1 MIASPADTAEVNG
14 TTDSWRRVSPEW
26 GMIDGDGG
34 RPVAVSV
41 VGIGGSLRTDSQSE
55 RALRI
60 ALDGAE
66 RAGAKTTLVSGTD
79 LVLPFYDP
87 AEQAR
92 DQAARRLVEELRD
105 ADGVV
110 LVSPGYHGTVSG
122 LVKNALDYVED
133 LREDARPYLD
143 GRAVGCVA
151 TARGWQAAV
160 TTLTSLRSIVHA
172 LRGWPTPL
180 GAAVNSAHVVFGPDG
195 DCSDEQVATTLRTIG
210 LQVVEFATARQ

>member
-1 MIASPADTAEVNG
+1 MIG
-14 TTDSWRRVSPEW
+14 
-26 GMIDGDGG
+26 GGG
-34 RPVAVSV
+34 RSVVTVNV
-41 VGIGGSLRTDSQSE
+41 VGIGGSLRPDSQSE

-66 RAGAKTTLVSGTD
+66 RAGAKTTLVSGAD

-87 AEQAR
+87 ADPVRSTNAY
-92 DQAARRLVEELRD
+92 RLVEELRT

-133 LREDARPYLD
+133 LRDDTRPYLH

-151 TARGWQAAV
+151 AARGWQAAV

-195 DCSDEQVATTLRTIG
+195 DCSDEQVSASLRTIG
-210 LQVVEFATARQ
+210 LQVVEFATARV

>member
-1 MIASPADTAEVNG
+1 MSLT
-14 TTDSWRRVSPEW
+14 
-26 GMIDGDGG
+26 
-34 RPVAVSV
+34 V
-41 VGIGGSLRTDSQSE
+41 VGIGGSIRSDSTSE

-60 ALDGAE
+60 ALAGAE
-66 RAGAKTTLVSGTD
+66 EAGARTTVITGAE

-87 AEQAR
+87 AVPERTREAR
-92 DQAARRLVEELRD
+92 HLVETLRG

-133 LREDARPYLD
+133 LRSEARPYLD

-151 TARGWQAAV
+151 TAQGWQAAV
-160 TTLTSLRSIVHA
+160 TTLTALRSIVHA

-180 GAAVNSAHVVFGPDG
+180 GVALNSNETRLGPAG
-195 DCSDEQVATTLRTIG
+195 ASSDERVADNLRTVG
-210 LQVVEFATARQ
+210 RQVVEFALAQQGEKAHSAT